1 MTKLLAF
8 MKEFEE
14 DNGFAPRERDI
25 FRSLVFDFTKGRHLH
40 SRQKPKSLDEEVYCG
55 VEYIYD
61 LIRECTD
68 LPTRSFLFRVA
79 LFLEDRSL
87 LTRGLGLPA
96 GVSRNPQPKY
106 DKVDKAVLV
115 ISAAALLL
123 TIIYLLV
130 TAIPA
135 ILQQFAE

>member
-1 MTKLLAF
+1 MTKLLNL

-25 FRSLVFDFTKGRHLH
+25 FRSLVFDFTKGRHMH

-68 LPTRSFLFRVA
+68 LPPRSFLFRVA
-79 LFLEDRSL
+79 LFLEDRILIARGMARLAEPAAPPETLPKSEQFIFFL
-87 LTRGLGLPA
+87 IIVSTVLYLTFTF
-96 GVSRNPQPKY
+96 
-106 DKVDKAVLV
+106 
-115 ISAAALLL
+115 L
-123 TIIYLLV
+123 T
-130 TAIPA
+130 
-135 ILQQFAE
+135 

>member
-8 MKEFEE
+8 MREFEG
-14 DNGFAPRERDI
+14 DNGFAPHERDI

-40 SRQKPKSLDEEVYCG
+40 GRPKPKSMDEEVHHG
-55 VEYIYD
+55 VSYIYE

-79 LFLEDRSL
+79 LFLEDRIL
-87 LTRGLGLPA
+87 ITRGLKAPL
-96 GVSRNPQPKY
+96 GVPLDIQPEYNKG
-106 DKVDKAVLV
+106 DKAVLV
-115 ISAAALLL
+115 ISVAALVL
-123 TIIYLLV
+123 TLIWLFA

-135 ILQQFAE
+135 ILR

>member
-14 DNGFAPRERDI
+14 DNSFAPRERDI

-68 LPTRSFLFRVA
+68 LPTRSFLFRIA
-79 LFLEDRSL
+79 LFLEDRIL
-87 LTRGLGLPA
+87 ITRGLEAPA
-96 GVSRNPQPKY
+96 GISRDLQPEY

-123 TIIYLLV
+123 TIIWLLV
-130 TAIPA
+130 TTIPA
-135 ILQQFAE
+135 ILRQFAE